1 MFYFFGGGFITY
13 DVPNKILLENGKHE
27 CLSPSLSAVAAE
39 TELNMCNRVV
49 TVLCTLF

>member
-13 DVPNKILLENGKHE
+13 DVPNKIYLEDGKHE
-27 CLSPSLSAVAAE
+27 CVSPSLSAVAAE
-39 TELNMCNRVV
+39 TDFNMCNRAV